1 MLTPKKPTPAGLNTV
16 GITLLNAMK
25 IQLTSAGLSPDLLG
39 TDIKI
44 WAHPIP
50 YWTGNEPIVDQSGR
64 VLLVGDAAGLVQ
76 PLFGEGIQYAVRSGA
91 VAAKHLASDNVSTY
105 ADSIKSMFGGEFD
118 AANRVAKLF
127 HRTPYLSYKLGVK
140 NPAGT
145 KLVGRLM
152 SGDLHLEGIEQRIMD
167 KLRPAAKAQ

>member
-1 MLTPKKPTPAGLNTV
+1 VT
-16 GITLLNAMK
+16 
-25 IQLTSAGLSPDLLG
+25 
-39 TDIKI
+39 
-44 WAHPIP
+44 
-50 YWTGNEPIVDQSGR
+50 GR

-91 VAAKHLASDNVSTY
+91 QAAIHIASDTVSSY
-105 ADSIKSMFGGEFD
+105 ADSIRTMFGGEFD

-152 SGDLHLEGIEQRIMD
+152 SGDLQLEGIEQRIMD
-167 KLRPAAKAQ
+167 KLRPAAITR

>member
-1 MLTPKKPTPAGLNTV
+1 M
-16 GITLLNAMK
+16 
-25 IQLTSAGLSPDLLG
+25 DG
-39 TDIKI
+39 T
-44 WAHPIP
+44 
-50 YWTGNEPIVDQSGR
+50 GR

-91 VAAKHLASDNVSTY
+91 QAAIHIAADTVSSY

-167 KLRPAAKAQ
+167 RLRPSVTTR